1 MGVMMLTIFFS
12 GFRRWLAAFFQPS
25 ALIARL
31 WAWTIIAFSQNL
43 SLVAGLGTGL
53 LIGIGLSRRPLV
65 SVHHQPAMVK
75 ETTFSEKET
84 LALQEIKEMYA
95 QGMDAVEVLANKATS
110 LLANSGLIL
119 TLFGIL
125 QLALLKLGQPVWYQI
140 GLALV
145 IGLYAAAVILF
156 LIVLAPRNYRMAF
169 VADWEGVDKAILKLD
184 AEKVLLQLMANYLE
198 RIQHN
203 DSIHHR
209 NVVCYQWA
217 IRLFGIT
224 TILLVALSLFAQ
236 R

>member
-1 MGVMMLTIFFS
+1 MLLTLFFS
-12 GFRRWLAAFFQPS
+12 GFRRWFAAFFQPS

-31 WAWTIIAFSQNL
+31 WAWIIIAPLQNL
-43 SLVAGLGTGL
+43 SLVAGLGTWL
-53 LIGIGLSRRPLV
+53 LFGIGWFRRPLV
-65 SVHHQPAMVK
+65 SVHHQPAAVK
-75 ETTFSEKET
+75 DTAFSKKET

-125 QLALLKLGQPVWYQI
+125 QIALLKIGQPVWYQI

-145 IGLYAAAVILF
+145 IGLYTVAVILF
-156 LIVLAPRNYRMAF
+156 LVVLAPCDYRMAF
-169 VADWEGVDKAILKLD
+169 VTNWEGVDKAILKLD
-184 AEKVLLQLMANYLE
+184 DEKVLLQLMANYME
-198 RIQHN
+198 RIRHN
-203 DSIHHR
+203 DAVHHR

-224 TILLVALSLFAQ
+224 TILLVALSLLAQ